1 MHWAVFVTIHIKKG
15 CLMEQQKILVV
26 DDDAR
31 IRNLLRLY
39 LEKADFC
46 VSEAENGLEA
56 LLQLQQDKPDL
67 IVLDIMM
74 PVLDGLEACRQIRK
88 FAATP
93 ILLLTARTE
102 ADDKLLAFDSG
113 ADDYVEKPFNPQE
126 VVARVR
132 AILRRRPVAAKPVK
146 EPNLI
151 PAVRHCLLVIDSQ
164 ARSVRIDGVEKELT
178 AKEFDLL
185 HTLASHAGHVFSR
198 ESLLQ
203 SVWGMD
209 AAGDSRTVDIHI
221 QRLRQKLN
229 DGCCPSWKIATAWGI
244 GYRFETTAERRLHPD
259 EATPPTILA

>member
-1 MHWAVFVTIHIKKG
+1 
-15 CLMEQQKILVV
+15 MEKQKILLV

-31 IRNLLRLY
+31 IRKLLRLY

-56 LLQLQQDKPDL
+56 LLQWQQDKPDL

-74 PVLDGLEACRQIRK
+74 PVLDGLETCRQIRK
-88 FAATP
+88 LGATP

-126 VVARVR
+126 VVSRVR
-132 AILRRRPVAAKPVK
+132 AILRRRPAAPKSSNPVK
-146 EPNLI
+146 QPTVI
-151 PAVRHCLLVIDSQ
+151 PAVQHCLLVIDPQ

-185 HTLASHAGHVFSR
+185 HTLASHPGHVFSR
-198 ESLLQ
+198 ESLLH

-229 DGCCPSWKIATAWGI
+229 DGCCPSWKIATVWGI
-244 GYRFETTAERRLHPD
+244 GYRFETTAGAQVQP
-259 EATPPTILA
+259 